1 MANDTNVRESLLRTF
16 IADKPLA
23 HKMLFPHRHK
33 DETPDFHKEIIHL
46 LNSASQ
52 LVVLMAFRGAAKST
66 LVEEYILC
74 LALFEETKFVLIVG
88 SSWALACERL
98 AAVRREIETNDTIM
112 ELFGDQKA
120 TPWSAD
126 EIVLANG
133 VKIKAIGAGQ
143 SMRGVKHN
151 QYRPDVAVIDDL
163 EDEENVRTDDARHK
177 MDRWLVG
184 TLRPAMH
191 PTKGKIRF
199 IGTPLHPK
207 SLIQRKLEDTQYWT
221 ARHFPIIYTDL
232 ETGEEKSSWPSRFP
246 LDVVCKMR
254 DEYAANGNLIEF
266 NQEYMCRAED
276 IAGKPFKLEMIKTS
290 AIMAKGHDAI
300 YIFCD
305 PARTVNA
312 KTSARTGYV
321 AWSWR
326 GNRLTVHEAFGAFH
340 KPDEIVKTL
349 LELDEKYKPVHI
361 GVELNGLEEFIAQ
374 PLRAAQVTAGRSI
387 PFVGV
392 HAPRDKLGFILGLQ
406 PFYAAGDVIHAKH
419 LPDLEQELLQY
430 PTGRNDVINSL
441 AYALMMRPGRPVYED
456 FTEEHI
462 AVALELHPASP
473 RYLVVS
479 SRPAM
484 TAAALVQ
491 YIDGTLRIYQDW
503 VRTAPPQEA
512 LEQIYHEAILTG
524 GQVKLF
530 SPDEQFD
537 KYNNYGIPAAAK
549 RLHAELQRTPSALK
563 SEGKLG
569 DYMRKQV
576 RGVPGILIHE
586 RARWAING
594 LSGGYARKIAKGGV
608 LADHPTDDQYRLV
621 VESIES
627 FISFLGNRGDEVDS
641 QKHYAYTNTGRRFLS
656 SLPSR

>member
-1 MANDTNVRESLLRTF
+1 MNELEFRESLLKDF
-16 IADKPLA
+16 IGDKPLT

-33 DETPDFHKEIIHL
+33 DETPDFHKEIINL
-46 LNSASQ
+46 LHSTSQ

-66 LVEEYILC
+66 LVEEYVLSV
-74 LALFEETKFVLIVG
+74 ALFGDAKFILIVG
-88 SSWALACERL
+88 SNWESACQRL
-98 AAVRREIETNDTIM
+98 AAIKQEIETNDLIM

-120 TPWSAD
+120 APWAAD

-151 QYRPDVAVIDDL
+151 QDRPDVAVIDDL
-163 EDEENVRTDDARHK
+163 EDEENVRTEEARRK
-177 MDRWLVG
+177 TDRWLSG
-184 TLRPAMH
+184 TLRPALH
-191 PTKGKIRF
+191 PTKGKVRF

-207 SLIQRKLEDTQYWT
+207 SLIQRKLEDKDWVSK
-221 ARHFPIIYTDL
+221 HFPILYHDL
-232 ETGEEKSSWPSRFP
+232 ETGEEKSAWPSRFP
-246 LDVVCKMR
+246 IEVIQKLR
-254 DEYAANGNLIEF
+254 AEYLNNGNMIEF

-276 IAGKPFKLEMIKTS
+276 ISGKPFKPDMIKNTIV
-290 AIMAKGHDAI
+290 AVRPHDAI

-305 PARTVNA
+305 PARTVNT

-321 AWSWR
+321 VWSWR

-349 LELDEKYKPVHI
+349 IDLDTKYNPVHI

-374 PLRAAQVTAGRSI
+374 PLRAAQLTIGRSI

-406 PFYAAGDVIHAKH
+406 PFYAAGDVVHAKY

-430 PTGRNDVINSL
+430 PTGRNDVINAL
-441 AYALMMRPGRPVYED
+441 AYALTMRPGRPVYED
-456 FTEEHI
+456 FTDEHI
-462 AVALELHPASP
+462 APILEFHNSAPK
-473 RYLVVS
+473 YLVIS

-484 TAAALVQ
+484 TSAALVQ
-491 YIDGTLRIYQDW
+491 YIDGTLRVYNDW
-503 VRTAPPQEA
+503 VRAAPSQEA
-512 LEQIYHEAILTG
+512 LEGIYHEAILLA

-549 RLHAELQRTPSALK
+549 RLHAELQRTPSAAK
-563 SEGKLG
+563 SEGRLV

-576 RGVPGILIHE
+576 KGYPALLIHE
-586 RARWAING
+586 NARWVING
-594 LSGGYARKIAKGGV
+594 LSGGYARKTVKGGT
-608 LADHPTDDQYRLV
+608 LADKPTDDQYRLV
-621 VESIES
+621 IEPLES
-627 FISFLGNRGDEVDS
+627 FISFLDQRGDQVDS
-641 QKHYAYTNTGRRFLS
+641 EKHYAYTNTGRRFLS